1 MDCFSFT
8 RLPKPIVALTCAT
21 LLFGTATPL
30 LKILVDGMAPLL
42 LIALLSL
49 GSGAGILCWRI
60 VSGPRFTTGR
70 PRAGRR
76 ERYLLVGTI
85 IVGGFVAP
93 VIQCFALTITPAATA
108 ALLLNFEIVAT
119 VLLAFFV
126 FREPADKKIG
136 LALILIFAGSI
147 LLGWDGEST
156 LGFSLGAFGIILSGF
171 FWGVDNN
178 CMAHI
183 SAYPPGLIA
192 LCKVIFGGSIAAV
205 LVIVLGEPL
214 PGIDLIVLA
223 ILTGFFSFGFG
234 LILFIVALRDMG
246 AARAGAI
253 YAAAPFIGCIASL
266 FVFSD
271 PLGSQFWLAIPLFV
285 AGALIVIHEQWKLD
299 KDARTGNAPA
309 EDESFSQVKYLLK
322 ERDSGF

>member
-1 MDCFSFT
+1 MVSFSLPA
-8 RLPKPIVALTCAT
+8 LPKPLLAIAGAT

-42 LIALLSL
+42 LITLLAF

-60 VSGPRFTTGR
+60 TRGFR
-70 PRAGRR
+70 PKEHLPPVNRR
-76 ERYLLVGTI
+76 ERWLLAGTV
-85 IVGGFVAP
+85 IVGGFIAP

-119 VLLAFFV
+119 VLLAFLV
-126 FREPADKKIG
+126 FHEPSDKRIG
-136 LALILIFAGSI
+136 FALLLIFAGAI
-147 LLGWDGEST
+147 LLGWSNESA
-156 LGFSLGAFGIILSGF
+156 LGISLGALGIILSGF

-183 SAYPPGLIA
+183 TAYSPDLIGLY
-192 LCKVIFGGSIAAV
+192 KVIFGGSIAAV

-214 PGIDLIVLA
+214 PGTGLIVLA
-223 ILTGFFSFGFG
+223 LLTGFFSFGFG

-253 YAAAPFIGCIASL
+253 YSAAPFIGCIASL
-266 FVFSD
+266 VIFSD
-271 PLGSQFWLAIPLFV
+271 TLGSQFWLALPLFV
-285 AGALIVIHEQWKLD
+285 AGALIVIHEQWILGRPGAAND
-299 KDARTGNAPA
+299 PER
-309 EDESFSQVKYLLK
+309 K
-322 ERDSGF
+322 EK